1 MIKVAILVEDIFEDN
16 ELYYPYFR
24 LQEEGFQVDLIG
36 TEKDVVYKS
45 KHGMPAVS
53 NLASKDAFAD
63 DYDAVVIPGGYS
75 PDYMRRCSDTVR
87 FVRDMNEQKKPVAAI
102 CHGPWMMISG
112 CDLEGC
118 TLTGFYSIKDDIIN
132 AGAKY
137 VDEEVVVDGNLIT
150 SRSPK
155 DLPAFAKAIIKSI
168 NKSGTGSK

>member
-1 MIKVAILVEDIFEDN
+1 MSKIAILVEGLFEDN

-36 TEKDVVYKS
+36 TEKDVAYKS
-45 KHGMPAVS
+45 KHGMAAPVS
-53 NLASKDAFAD
+53 DLASKDAFAD

-87 FVRDMNEQKKPVAAI
+87 FVKDMNEQKKPVAAI
-102 CHGPWMMISG
+102 CHGPWMMISACG
-112 CDLEGC
+112 LKGR
-118 TLTGFYSIKDDIIN
+118 TLTGFYSIKDDIVN

-137 VDEEVVVDGNLIT
+137 VDKEVVVDGNLIT

-155 DLPAFAKAIIKSI
+155 DLPAFLKAIIKSLA
-168 NKSGTGSK
+168 S